1 MVLVGMV
8 GVVFSEWVVMREIR
22 VNVGGHKSSNYSM
35 GTDSECMVG
44 R

>member
-1 MVLVGMV
+1 MV

-22 VNVGGHKSSNYSM
+22 VNAGGHKSSNYYSM